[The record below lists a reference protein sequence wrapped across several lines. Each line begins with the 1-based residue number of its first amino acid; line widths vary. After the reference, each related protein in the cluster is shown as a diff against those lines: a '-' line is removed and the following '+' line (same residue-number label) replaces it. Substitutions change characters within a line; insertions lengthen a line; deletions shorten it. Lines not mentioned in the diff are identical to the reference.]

1 MLKVTQEIIL
11 SAFFKI
17 LVRKANVNSGIKMEM
32 MMWSVSSH
40 CKRLSIDGDC
50 VWVDDVTTESASP
63 RPAGTWSAPRVQQVV
78 VPFAWPVWL
87 PFGPFCV
94 TWSFT
99 VRYTALT
106 LNNITNRTSMGP
118 WVFSVWPSVT
128 CCLPMLALSYENSD
142 NPCFICTSCV
152 LIDVLF

>member
-1 MLKVTQEIIL
+1 MLKVPNCPLYTQEIIL

-50 VWVDDVTTESASP
+50 VWVNDVITESTSP

-106 LNNITNRTSMGP
+106 LNNETNRTSFNKSMGFFC
-118 WVFSVWPSVT
+118 V
-128 CCLPMLALSYENSD
+128 ALSHMLPPYVGTLITPVS
-142 NPCFICTSCV
+142 FV
-152 LIDVLF
+152 LVVF